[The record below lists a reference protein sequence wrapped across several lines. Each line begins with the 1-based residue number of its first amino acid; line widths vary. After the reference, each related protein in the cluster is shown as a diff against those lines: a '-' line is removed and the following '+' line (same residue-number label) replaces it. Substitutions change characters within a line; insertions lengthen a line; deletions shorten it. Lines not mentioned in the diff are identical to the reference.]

1 MMTNLRWL
9 TISSRAFIGRILLG
23 VVGLLV
29 TVSQV
34 ATAQTGYSTSYEPS
48 SRQRLRSE
56 ACMKDEVDQ
65 SGFCIKRCDEDFK
78 LEMNGKKATCRAT
91 KSGAT
96 RKAIRTEY
104 QTPQPATNEAPS
116 KSGY

>member
-1 MMTNLRWL
+1 M
-9 TISSRAFIGRILLG
+9 
-23 VVGLLV
+23 LLV
-29 TVSQV
+29 TVTPI
-34 ATAQTGYSTSYEPS
+34 AFAQTSGYSTSYEPS

-78 LEMNGKKATCRAT
+78 LEMNGKKATCRAI

-104 QTPQPATNEAPS
+104 QTPQPATNETPA

>member
-1 MMTNLRWL
+1 
-9 TISSRAFIGRILLG
+9 
-23 VVGLLV
+23 
-29 TVSQV
+29 
-34 ATAQTGYSTSYEPS
+34 
-48 SRQRLRSE
+48 
-56 ACMKDEVDQ
+56 MKDEVDQ

-78 LEMNGKKATCRAT
+78 LEMNGKKATCRAI

-104 QTPQPATNEAPS
+104 QTPQPATNETPA